1 MTKGHKWWLYSST
14 AMALLAWSLGGTAAQ
29 ADQTPMTTTTTPATD
44 QATDAANQTL
54 QDNQVTLPTASTGD
68 EAVEADVTATES
80 GTGATA
86 STTTGQSTD
95 GTAAEGQPANELATD
110 GSNAANGANEVDE
123 STATNESTVTQEP
136 ATPTTD
142 TGEAAEPT
150 PEPEKPAADTAGET
164 TPQTATETPAQ
175 SDDEAAVKPAAAQA
189 LTTKAAE
196 QLKRDQQLVDQAAT
210 PTAAIQQIQVLAA
223 DEALD
228 EDTDIGYLFTD
239 TNFLAA
245 VRYALNLKD
254 GQALTIKVL
263 QAYRGE
269 LQINSTWTNQ
279 DHPINNLSGLE
290 VVAQNL
296 NATVRVNV
304 DVTLGVTQDEMP
316 NFDFSPLTAIQKL
329 GNVGLHTFYWGAAT
343 DDQLRLIAGLDPQNI
358 QNLSFTTPD
367 SDQKN
372 LTGMTSRQL
381 AILAPFVASILDNSY
396 PNSHAI
402 TFSGN
407 SIADFS
413 SLGIVTHLSTWG
425 GMITGRQQYV
435 EVDQPLAIQPGGSA
449 AITVFTHDM
458 WGRPLL
464 TPIAYHNADGQE
476 VFTPNQQLVN
486 PNITDGQ
493 VVYGQLGW
501 QEKYIYRFNGT
512 TDPNG
517 VDLNGHLTFIA
528 GTTFYQKVGAVQGQ
542 TITVTYQDD
551 TTGTVLSHEDLTGD
565 LGTTSDYQTAATLQ
579 DYQQQGYEVISDGYP
594 VGGATFTDTPQT
606 FVVHL
611 KHGLTTVNN
620 SKTVTQWI
628 HYQYADGTS
637 AATSYTA
644 WVTFVRQGE
653 RDQVTGQTQWADW
666 HPTNP
671 TAALPAR
678 TSPVLAGYTADQLT
692 VPGLTLT
699 PEGQDV
705 TTVVTYTANGTTPV
719 DPTPDPNPEPTP
731 DPDPEP
737 TPNPEPT
744 PDPEPTPQPKPKP
757 TPKPT
762 PTPGAAGDAGN
773 TGATATAPQPT
784 QPGQLLSGGNAAT
797 TSLTGHTAGTPQTL
811 RTTVTGEVAT
821 QPAATKAATLPQT
834 NEAATSVW
842 GLLGGLLLTIAGAVG
857 FRRRH
862 S

>member
-1 MTKGHKWWLYSST
+1 MTQPVMTKGHKWWLHSST

-29 ADQTPMTTTTTPATD
+29 ADQTPTTTTPATD
-44 QATDAANQTL
+44 QAADATNQTL
-54 QDNQVTLPTASTGD
+54 QEDQVTLPTASTG
-68 EAVEADVTATES
+68 EGAVAAPATSEKP
-80 GTGATA
+80 GTDGTA
-86 STTTGQSTD
+86 STTNGQSTD
-95 GTAAEGQPANELATD
+95 DVPTDEQTANESTAD
-110 GSNAANGANEVDE
+110 GSNAANGANEVND
-123 STATNESTVTQEP
+123 ATDANGSTVTQDP

-142 TGEAAEPT
+142 T
-150 PEPEKPAADTAGET
+150 GET

-175 SDDEAAVKPAAAQA
+175 SDDESAVKPAAAQA
-189 LTTKAAE
+189 RTTKAAE
-196 QLKRDQQLVDQAAT
+196 QLKRDQQLVNQAAT
-210 PTAAIQQIQVLAA
+210 PTAAIQQIQALAA

-228 EDTDIGYLFTD
+228 ENTDIGYLFKD
-239 TNFLAA
+239 ANFLVAM
-245 VRYALNLKD
+245 RYALDLKD
-254 GQALTIKVL
+254 GRALTIKVL

-279 DHPINNLSGLE
+279 DHPINSLSGLE

-296 NATVRVNV
+296 NATVRVSV

-316 NFDFSPLTAIQKL
+316 TFDFSPLTAIQKL

-343 DDQLRLIAGLDPQNI
+343 DDQLRLIAGLNPQNI

-381 AILAPFVASILDNSY
+381 AILAPFVASILDNFY

-449 AITVFTHDM
+449 AITIFTHDM

-501 QEKYIYRFNGT
+501 QEKYIYRFSGA

-517 VDLNGHLTFIA
+517 VNLNGDLTFTA
-528 GTTFYQKVGAVQGQ
+528 GATFYQKVGAAQGQ

-579 DYQQQGYEVISDGYP
+579 DYQQQGYEVVSDGYP
-594 VGGATFTDTPQT
+594 AGGATFTDTPQT

-628 HYQYADGTS
+628 HYQYADGTP

-644 WVTFVRQGE
+644 WVTFVRQGQ
-653 RDQVTGQTQWADW
+653 RDRVTGQTQWADW
-666 HPTNP
+666 HPTSP

-678 TSPVLAGYTADQLT
+678 TSPVLTGYTADQLT

-719 DPTPDPNPEPTP
+719 DPTPDP

-737 TPNPEPT
+737 TPNPEPTPDPNPEPTPDPEPEPT

-757 TPKPT
+757 TP
-762 PTPGAAGDAGN
+762 GAAGD
-773 TGATATAPQPT
+773 TGETVTTPQPT
-784 QPGQLLSGGNAAT
+784 QPGQLLTGGNAAT
-797 TSLTGHTAGTPQTL
+797 TSLTGHTAGTPQSL
-811 RTTVTGEVAT
+811 GTTMTGAAAT

-834 NEAATSVW
+834 NEKSTNVW
-842 GLLGGLLLTIAGAVG
+842 GLLGGVLLTIAGAVG

>member
-1 MTKGHKWWLYSST
+1 MTQPVMTKGHKWWLYSST
-14 AMALLAWSLGGTAAQ
+14 AMALLAWSIGGTVAQ
-29 ADQTPMTTTTTPATD
+29 ADQTPTPTTPATD
-44 QATDAANQTL
+44 QAADATNQTL
-54 QDNQVTLPTASTGD
+54 QEAQVTLPTAATG
-68 EAVEADVTATES
+68 EGAVAAPATSEKS
-80 GTGATA
+80 GTDGTA
-86 STTTGQSTD
+86 STTNGQSTD
-95 GTAAEGQPANELATD
+95 GVPTDEQTASESTTD
-110 GSNAANGANEVDE
+110 GSNAANGANEVNDATDANG
-123 STATNESTVTQEP
+123 STITQDP

-150 PEPEKPAADTAGET
+150 PAPEKPAADAAGET
-164 TPQTATETPAQ
+164 TPQTVTPAPAQ
-175 SDDEAAVKPAAAQA
+175 SSDES
-189 LTTKAAE
+189 
-196 QLKRDQQLVDQAAT
+196 AAT
-210 PTAAIQQIQVLAA
+210 PTAAIQQIQALAV

-228 EDTDIGYLFTD
+228 ENTDIGYLFKD
-239 TNFLAA
+239 ANFLAA
-245 VRYALNLKD
+245 VRVALNLKD
-254 GQALTIKVL
+254 GQALTLKVL

-269 LQINSTWTNQ
+269 FQINSTWTNQ
-279 DHPINNLSGLE
+279 DHPINSLSGLE

-296 NATVRVNV
+296 NATVRVSV

-316 NFDFSPLTAIQKL
+316 TFDFSPLTAIQKL

-501 QEKYIYRFNGT
+501 QEKYIYRFSGK

-517 VDLNGHLTFIA
+517 VDLNGDLTFTA

-551 TTGTVLSHEDLTGD
+551 TTGTVLSHEELTGD

-579 DYQQQGYEVISDGYP
+579 DYQQQGYEVVSDGYP
-594 VGGATFTDTPQT
+594 AGGATFTDTPQT

-628 HYQYADGTS
+628 HYQYADGTP

-644 WVTFVRQGE
+644 WVTFVRQGQ

-666 HPTNP
+666 HPTSP

-719 DPTPDPNPEPTP
+719 DPTPDPEPEPTPDP

-737 TPNPEPT
+737 TPNPEP
-744 PDPEPTPQPKPKP
+744 DPEPTPNPAP
-757 TPKPT
+757 TPQPKPT

-773 TGATATAPQPT
+773 AGATATTPQTT
-784 QPGQLLSGGNAAT
+784 QPGQLLTGGNAAT
-797 TSLTGHTAGTPQTL
+797 TSLTGHTAGTPQSL
-811 RTTVTGEVAT
+811 GTTVTGEAAT

>member
-1 MTKGHKWWLYSST
+1 MINLTRLN
-14 AMALLAWSLGGTAAQ
+14 
-29 ADQTPMTTTTTPATD
+29 DAT
-44 QATDAANQTL
+44 N
-54 QDNQVTLPTASTGD
+54 
-68 EAVEADVTATES
+68 
-80 GTGATA
+80 
-86 STTTGQSTD
+86 
-95 GTAAEGQPANELATD
+95 
-110 GSNAANGANEVDE
+110 ANG
-123 STATNESTVTQEP
+123 STVTQDP

-142 TGEAAEPT
+142 TGEAAAPT
-150 PEPEKPAADTAGET
+150 PAPEKPTADTTGET
-164 TPQTATETPAQ
+164 TPQTVTTASAKS
-175 SDDEAAVKPAAAQA
+175 SDESAVKPAAAQG

-210 PTAAIQQIQVLAA
+210 PTAAIQQIQALAA

-228 EDTDIGYLFTD
+228 ENTDIGYLFKD
-239 TNFLAA
+239 ANFLAA
-245 VRYALNLKD
+245 VRVALNLKD

-263 QAYRGE
+263 QAYWGE

-279 DHPINNLSGLE
+279 DHPINSLSGLE

-296 NATVRVNV
+296 KPTTVRVSV

-316 NFDFSPLTAIQKL
+316 TFDFSPLTAIQKL

-372 LTGMTSRQL
+372 LTGMTSRQ
-381 AILAPFVASILDNSY
+381 
-396 PNSHAI
+396 
-402 TFSGN
+402 
-407 SIADFS
+407 
-413 SLGIVTHLSTWG
+413 
-425 GMITGRQQYV
+425 
-435 EVDQPLAIQPGGSA
+435 LAIQPGGSA

-501 QEKYIYRFNGT
+501 QEKYIYRFSGK

-517 VDLNGHLTFIA
+517 VDLNGDLTFTA

-551 TTGTVLSHEDLTGD
+551 TTGTVLSHEDLTGE

-579 DYQQQGYEVISDGYP
+579 DYQQQGYEVVSDGYP
-594 VGGATFTDTPQT
+594 AGGATFTDTPQT

-628 HYQYADGTS
+628 HYQYADGTP

-644 WVTFVRQGE
+644 WVTFVRQGQ
-653 RDQVTGQTQWADW
+653 RDQVTGQTQWADC
-666 HPTNP
+666 HPTSP

-719 DPTPDPNPEPTP
+719 DPTPAPEPDPTPDP

-737 TPNPEPT
+737 TPN
-744 PDPEPTPQPKPKP
+744 PEPTPQPKPKP

-773 TGATATAPQPT
+773 AGNAGVTATAPQPT

-797 TSLTGHTAGTPQTL
+797 TSLTDHAAGTPQSL
-811 RTTVTGEVAT
+811 GTTMTGEAAT
-821 QPAATKAATLPQT
+821 QLAATKAATLPQT